1 MRNIVIADQR
11 RLDWD
16 ELERAVGMPIRP
28 LFERFQGFVR
38 LSAMYTEL

>member
-16 ELERAVGMPIRP
+16 ELERAVGMLILP
-28 LFERFQGFVR
+28 LFERFHGFICLFSEVD
-38 LSAMYTEL
+38 